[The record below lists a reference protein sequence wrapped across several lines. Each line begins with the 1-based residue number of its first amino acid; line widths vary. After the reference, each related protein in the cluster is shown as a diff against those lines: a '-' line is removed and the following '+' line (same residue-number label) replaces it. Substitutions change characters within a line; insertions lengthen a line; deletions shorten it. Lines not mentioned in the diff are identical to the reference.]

1 MGKEVGHNMI
11 LLFDGM
17 RGVGV
22 EDPHRWFGLSAIIS
36 VYIVDE
42 RTGMQTMRS
51 VCLVEKCGRAWP
63 P

>member
-1 MGKEVGHNMI
+1 MI

-36 VYIVDE
+36 VYIVYE
-42 RTGMQTMRS
+42 RTGMQTKRR